1 MPFVMFLRVPVPY
14 WYAFCEVF
22 ECGYAFCKFFEKQVI
37 FSIQSKALIFGKKDK
52 VAKFQKMVQ
61 QLYLKPR
68 PCSNSVGLDDGAGYH
83 LLRRLKTNKNH
94 NIIKIKKNDNQN
106 KKTIIYSPFLQKVAA
121 FPHPQKNNGGRG
133 GEV

>member
-94 NIIKIKKNDNQN
+94 NIIKIKK
-106 KKTIIYSPFLQKVAA
+106 TIIKI
-121 FPHPQKNNGGRG
+121 KKR
-133 GEV
+133 

>member
-52 VAKFQKMVQ
+52 AAKFQKMVQ

-68 PCSNSVGLDDGAGYH
+68 PCSNSVGLDDGAGHH
-83 LLRRLKTNKNH
+83 LWRRRLKIIEKKYILFNKY
-94 NIIKIKKNDNQN
+94 ICPKQN
-106 KKTIIYSPFLQKVAA
+106 TQHIQNLR
-121 FPHPQKNNGGRG
+121 N
-133 GEV
+133 